1 MIDTSC
7 KATIVAFM
15 PKAVQF
21 DLVARGGLEVPIT
34 GALALNDV
42 RDTFRKVELRHI
54 RGKLVLRP

>member
-1 MIDTSC
+1 VIDTSC

-34 GALALNDV
+34 GVFALSNV
-42 RDTFRKVELRHI
+42 RDTFRQVEQRHTC
-54 RGKLVLRP
+54 GKLVLRP

>member
-7 KATIVAFM
+7 KATIVTFM

-34 GALALNDV
+34 GVFALSDV
-42 RDTFRKVELRHI
+42 RDAFREFERRHTC
-54 RGKLVLRP
+54 GKLVLRP